1 MPITISIVIP
11 VYRGEKSLPKIVEE
25 LVPFTLKACLTPHG
39 LEYIVHEV
47 VLVHDCGPDRSDLV
61 IEELAQQ
68 HAFVKPIWL
77 TRNYGQHAATL
88 SGMAGSVG
96 EWVLTMDEDGQQ
108 NPIDMGNMLDMA
120 VTDHFQIV
128 YAKPVNPP
136 PHGQF
141 RNACSRLAKRLA
153 LYVLSQKYQDGVFNS
168 YRLVN
173 GEIARIIGAY
183 CGHGIYLD
191 VALFWIANRIGY
203 CPVNLR
209 GESRPSSYSFPMLAK
224 HFWRMVITA
233 GTRPLRLITFSG
245 GLSILLALVF
255 FGYALYEKL
264 VIQIKV
270 EGWTSLIIVIA
281 FFSGLIM
288 MSLGIV
294 AEYLAMTMGI
304 IMGKPL
310 YVVSTKPTRPP
321 RS

>member
-1 MPITISIVIP
+1 MIKNSATASSMPITISIVIP
-11 VYRGEKSLPKIVEE
+11 VYRGEKSLPRLIAE
-25 LVPFTLKACLTPHG
+25 LAPFTQNTCLTPDG
-39 LEYIVHEV
+39 LKYIVHEV

-61 IEELAQQ
+61 IEDLAEQ
-68 HAFVKPIWL
+68 HVFVKPIWL

-96 EWVLTMDEDGQQ
+96 DWVLTMDEDGQQ

-120 VTDHFQIV
+120 VTEQFQIV

-141 RNACSRLAKRLA
+141 RNACSRLAKRMA

-203 CPVNLR
+203 RLPTEAEWEFAHCRYKAIAPHHVFRRTLYFIGLGFFR
-209 GESRPSSYSFPMLAK
+209 
-224 HFWRMVITA
+224 
-233 GTRPLRLITFSG
+233 LRL
-245 GLSILLALVF
+245 V
-255 FGYALYEKL
+255 
-264 VIQIKV
+264 
-270 EGWTSLIIVIA
+270 
-281 FFSGLIM
+281 
-288 MSLGIV
+288 
-294 AEYLAMTMGI
+294 
-304 IMGKPL
+304 
-310 YVVSTKPTRPP
+310 
-321 RS
+321 